1 MLWECKTFLFCV
13 LSVYITSLVVAS
25 DERQQDNHCADLNNI
40 TWREYQQ
47 QRVRLNVQYLLLT
60 RKNMDCPQAFN
71 ETSLTMENSYFNP
84 SRPTKVI
91 IHGYRARGS
100 KPSWVKRLGQ
110 ALLRS
115 QDVNVVVVDWV
126 RSASFAYNLVVE
138 IYREVAI
145 QISVLINQLQNHGC
159 RLQSFH
165 FIGVS
170 LGAHVAGFV
179 GTLFE
184 GKIGRITGLDP
195 AGPMFKGADTY
206 SRLDPS
212 DAQFVDAIHT
222 DSDFFSLDI
231 DISTCWRVLFTWLAV
246 VEGFLFTMEMIL
258 RSSTTVVFCGR
269 PDFGISIPVGHV
281 DFFLN
286 GGKDQ
291 IGCARSRF
299 DSMYSYV
306 ICDHMRA
313 LDVYMSAL
321 NGSCP
326 LMGIPCSNYED
337 FLKGRCMDC
346 DIFRGKCP
354 VIGLSENSGI
364 SISPIPKEQTL
375 FLLTTSSQP
384 YCAHHILVELEV
396 SKLDKSAEIEV
407 TLTADILETKQILRL
422 QTDTTVYRTV
432 MAHSTPQC
440 EINSIRLT
448 NTGARF
454 YRQAEIHVKSVC
466 VTEFPS
472 LRRKDPVCVNNI
484 NIKRGARWSHD
495 LVQLCDF

>member
-222 DSDFFSLDI
+222 DSDY
-231 DISTCWRVLFTWLAV
+231 
-246 VEGFLFTMEMIL
+246 
-258 RSSTTVVFCGR
+258 
-269 PDFGISIPVGHV
+269 FGISIPVGHV

-299 DSMYSYV
+299 DSIFLYFLVYSYV

-472 LRRKDPVCVNNI
+472 LSFLLQYFGQTEANV
-484 NIKRGARWSHD
+484 AAMS
-495 LVQLCDF
+495 Q

>member
-222 DSDFFSLDI
+222 DSDY
-231 DISTCWRVLFTWLAV
+231 
-246 VEGFLFTMEMIL
+246 
-258 RSSTTVVFCGR
+258 
-269 PDFGISIPVGHV
+269 FGISIPVGHV

-299 DSMYSYV
+299 DSIFLYFLVYSYV

-422 QTDTTVYRTV
+422 QTDTTVYKTV

-454 YRQAEIHVKSVC
+454 YRQAEIHIKSVC

>member
-1 MLWECKTFLFCV
+1 MLWERKTFFFCV
-13 LSVYITSLVVAS
+13 LSIYITSLVVAS

-47 QRVRLNVQYLLLT
+47 QRVRVNVQYLLLT

-84 SRPTKVI
+84 LRPTKVI
-91 IHGYRARGS
+91 IHGYRARGT
-100 KPSWVKRLGQ
+100 KPSWVKKLGQ
-110 ALLRS
+110 ALLSS

-145 QISVLINQLQNHGC
+145 QISVLINQLENHGC
-159 RLQSFH
+159 RLESFH

-222 DSDFFSLDI
+222 DSDY
-231 DISTCWRVLFTWLAV
+231 
-246 VEGFLFTMEMIL
+246 
-258 RSSTTVVFCGR
+258 
-269 PDFGISIPVGHV
+269 FGISIPVGHV

-291 IGCARSRF
+291 IGCGRSRF
-299 DSMYSYV
+299 DSSFLYFLVYSYV

-313 LDVYMSAL
+313 LDVYISAL
-321 NGSCP
+321 NSSCP

-337 FLKGRCMDC
+337 FLNGRCMDC
-346 DIFRGKCP
+346 HVFRGKCP

-364 SISPIPKEQTL
+364 SISPIPKEQKL

-407 TLTADILETKQILRL
+407 TLTAETLETKQILRL

-432 MAHSTPQC
+432 MAHSTPRC

-454 YRQAEIHVKSVC
+454 YRQGEIHVKSVC
-466 VTEFPS
+466 VTEFPA
-472 LRRKDPVCVNNI
+472 LRRKDPLCVNNI
-484 NIKRGARWSHD
+484 NIRRGAPWSHD